1 MSQKTKFSQEI
12 DIYGYDKRLERTH
25 KLLKRDLST
34 KNYNFIKKYDQY
46 LTREARAKAYR
57 LKSINTLLTIS
68 RILKK
73 DWDQAKKA
81 DIENLVTEV
90 MNLYSNQK
98 GQETNTT
105 ADCWNEHANSDSGV
119 QIGIHKMPGSTK
131 EERESLES
139 KIIKEK
145 NPPCN
150 D

>member
-1 MSQKTKFSQEI
+1 LSQKTKFSNEI

-73 DWDQAKKA
+73 DWDQANKE

-90 MNLYSNQK
+90 MIL
-98 GQETNTT
+98 
-105 ADCWNEHANSDSGV
+105 
-119 QIGIHKMPGSTK
+119 
-131 EERESLES
+131 R
-139 KIIKEK
+139 
-145 NPPCN
+145 
-150 D
+150 

>member
-34 KNYNFIKKYDQY
+34 KNYDFIKKYDQY

-73 DWDQAKKA
+73 DWDQANKE

-105 ADCWNEHANSDSGV
+105 ADCKKYL
-119 QIGIHKMPGSTK
+119 KMFFRWLKLGSK
-131 EERESLES
+131 
-139 KIIKEK
+139 
-145 NPPCN
+145 
-150 D
+150 